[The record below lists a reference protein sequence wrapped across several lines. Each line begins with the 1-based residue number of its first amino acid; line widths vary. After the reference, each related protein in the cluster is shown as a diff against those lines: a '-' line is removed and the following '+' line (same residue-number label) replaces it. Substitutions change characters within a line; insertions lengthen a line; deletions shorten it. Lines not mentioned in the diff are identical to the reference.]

1 VRRAIAALV
10 ATLSVLP
17 VPAFAQGEAPARR
30 GQVLMLRVVCNPDT
44 NYAAYHAVPGDR
56 SSLFVQRST
65 GVLSGDDRV
74 EVSASSCPGLR
85 RAVESIEQVPWP
97 TLTLGPDAGGRYLER
112 GEFTAYTF
120 YGALAY
126 PDATSWETVLN
137 LLDVHGQP
145 RGPFVRWARDLVRTV
160 DTCIANRR

>member
-1 VRRAIAALV
+1 VRRATAWLAAGL
-10 ATLSVLP
+10 ALLP
-17 VPAFAQGEAPARR
+17 APALAQGETPERR
-30 GQVLMLRVVCNPDT
+30 GQLLMLRVHGDPET

-56 SSLFVQRST
+56 SSLVVQRST
-65 GVLSGDDRV
+65 GVLAEDERA
-74 EVSASSCPGLR
+74 EVAASSCSGLR
-85 RAVESIEQVPWP
+85 AAVESIEQVQWP
-97 TLTLGPDAGGRYLER
+97 ALSLGPDAGGRYLER
-112 GEFTAYTF
+112 EEFTAYTF

-160 DTCIANRR
+160 DTCLANRR